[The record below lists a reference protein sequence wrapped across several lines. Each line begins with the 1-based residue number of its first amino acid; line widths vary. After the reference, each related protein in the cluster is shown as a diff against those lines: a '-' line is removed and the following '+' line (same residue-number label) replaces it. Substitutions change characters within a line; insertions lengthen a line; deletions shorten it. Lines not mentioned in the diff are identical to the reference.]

1 MAKKYFMTKIPKML
15 NYLKSKE
22 LLILLLVLVILFL
35 VRKICM
41 GNEGFTD
48 DELSDKVK
56 DGKQLVMFYA
66 DWCGYCKKIKPM
78 WDETASERTTMGKS
92 DMIKINVGD
101 KTPEQN
107 KLMKKYN
114 INGFPTIVM
123 FEDGKVNGVMSG
135 RTKDDFLSFLDN

>member
-1 MAKKYFMTKIPKML
+1 MAKKSFMVKIPKML

-22 LLILLLVLVILFL
+22 LLILLLVLVILYL
-35 VRKICM
+35 VRKVCM

-48 DELSDKVK
+48 DELTEKVK
-56 DGKQLVMFYA
+56 EGKKLVIFYA

-78 WDETASERTTMGKS
+78 WDKAASERTTMGKS
-92 DMIKINVGD
+92 DMIKVNVGD

-114 INGFPTIVM
+114 INGFPTIVK
-123 FEDGKVNGVMSG
+123 FEDGKVTGVMSG
-135 RTKDDFLSFLDN
+135 RTKEDFLSFLDN